1 MRYFSSLF
9 VALLVCVCFNTI
21 AYGQQNIILLIADDV
36 SPEYFGFYSTT
47 TDTATTPNI
56 RSLAAKGI
64 TFSTAWASP
73 VCSPTRAGLLTGRYS
88 FRTGVGAV
96 ITGPNSAQLDT
107 NEMSIAKLLKV
118 YAPTNYT
125 TACIGKWHL
134 NDNTPLKRQYPRRF
148 GYDLYSGNFLGAIPD
163 FYQYQ
168 RVTNGIIDTVTTY
181 ATTQTIN
188 DAIAWLDTLSSNKP
202 FFLWL
207 GFNAPHSPFHLPPAN
222 LCNTTGLPG
231 TTADIQANPK
241 KYYKAA
247 LQALDTEIGRL
258 LNYLDANNLRDSTH
272 IIFMGDNGSAN
283 QTAQIPNPTKA
294 KATLYDYGVHVPL
307 IITGP
312 AVMGAPRITNELVN
326 TVDLFGTMAEM
337 ARFTTWKNALPA
349 GKINDSRSLL
359 PLLRNQSHTPRTWIF
374 SEQFNTPAIAADGKT
389 IRDSVYHL
397 QRFDNGNEA
406 LFRLSTD
413 SLEDINLLAS
423 PGSLSTTDWQHY
435 NTLCDT
441 LSALTN
447 TLPCLAMGLPESNNM
462 ELELYPNPTNG
473 NCSIGGLQGTWEIR
487 LVDATGKIC
496 YHEAWQAGRSLTLRN
511 LPQGVYWLHATQG
524 SKSRSAKLI
533 WKGE

>member
-9 VALLVCVCFNTI
+9 VALLGCVCFNTI
-21 AYGQQNIILLIADDV
+21 AYAQQNIILLIADDV

-107 NEMSIAKLLKV
+107 NEMSIAKLLKL
-118 YAPTNYT
+118 YAPTQYT
-125 TACIGKWHL
+125 TACVGKWHL

-312 AVMGAPRITNELVN
+312 AVVGAPRITNELVN

-359 PLLRNQSHTPRTWIF
+359 PLLRNQTHTPRTWIF

-397 QRFDNGNEA
+397 QRFDNGTEA
-406 LFRLSTD
+406 FFRLSTD
-413 SLEDINLLAS
+413 SLEDMNLLAS
-423 PGSLSTTDWQHY
+423 PGTMSTTDWQHY
-435 NTLCDT
+435 YALCDT
-441 LSALTN
+441 LSSLTN
-447 TLPCLAMGLPESNNM
+447 TLPCWASGTANVSPGGLAI
-462 ELELYPNPTNG
+462 YPNPSNG
-473 NCSIGGLQGTWEIR
+473 ECHISGLQGTWQLR
-487 LVDATGKIC
+487 LIDIAGKVWMNRLW
-496 YHEAWQAGRSLTLRN
+496 HEGQALSLY
-511 LPQGVYWLHATQG
+511 PFPHGVYLLEARQG
-524 SKSRSAKLI
+524 IQRHTAPLQWTDK
-533 WKGE
+533 